1 MTTPQDFV
9 KSISSW
15 SVKDVMHA
23 VELLKEEFGISD
35 MALAPQAAA
44 PQASGAAAEPAA
56 AEEKTEFSVLLTGF
70 GEGKKIGVIKA
81 VKSISGVSLGDAK
94 KIVEEVASSPYEVK
108 AGIPKAESEDLKKQL
123 EEAGGTV
130 EVK

>member
-44 PQASGAAAEPAA
+44 PASGSCPL
-56 AEEKTEFSVLLTGF
+56 SSRRCL
-70 GEGKKIGVIKA
+70 
-81 VKSISGVSLGDAK
+81 SSL
-94 KIVEEVASSPYEVK
+94 SPYRE
-108 AGIPKAESEDLKKQL
+108 
-123 EEAGGTV
+123 
-130 EVK
+130 